1 MHVLVPV
8 DDSDPSRKA
17 LALAC
22 ETYPDA
28 RITALHVLE
37 PMHGEPAMWLSD
49 DQREEAAAEE
59 TEELF
64 AETRATAEEYGV
76 RLETE
81 SVYGTPA
88 RAAVAF
94 AEEHDVDHVFV
105 GSHGRT
111 GASRVL
117 LGSVAEGIVRRSP
130 VPVTVAR

>member
-8 DDSDPSRKA
+8 DDSDPSWAA

-37 PMHGEPAMWLSD
+37 PIHGEPAMWLSE
-49 DQREEAAAEE
+49 DQREAAAARE
-59 TEELF
+59 TGELF
-64 AETRATAEEYGV
+64 AEVNATASEYGV
-76 RLETE
+76 TVETE

-88 RAAVAF
+88 RTIVNYT
-94 AEEHDVDHVFV
+94 EEEDVDHVFV

-111 GASRVL
+111 GVSRVL
-117 LGSVAEGIVRRSP
+117 LGSVAEGVVRRSP

>member
-8 DDSDPSRKA
+8 DDSDPSREA

-37 PMHGEPAMWLSD
+37 PMHGEPAMWLSEE
-49 DQREEAAAEE
+49 QRKEAAEE
-59 TEELF
+59 ETGELF
-64 AETRATAEEYGV
+64 DGLRKTAEEYGV
-76 RLETE
+76 DLRTE

-88 RAAVAF
+88 RAVVAF
-94 AEEHDVDHVFV
+94 VEEHDVDHVFV

-117 LGSVAEGIVRRSP
+117 LGSVAEGVVRRSP